1 MCVCVCVLLEGGRG
15 ADAEVIDRGNG
26 AHCILMFSPER
37 AIKAARARWTQ
48 TLNFSFVVKSD
59 DKKAQLKR

>member
-1 MCVCVCVLLEGGRG
+1 MHCV
-15 ADAEVIDRGNG
+15 
-26 AHCILMFSPER
+26 LMFSPER

-59 DKKAQLKR
+59 DKKALVKL